1 MSLFIKV
8 TREKVR
14 KPPLPQGGGGE
25 DREGEG
31 SGELGRAGDREG

>member
-1 MSLFIKV
+1 ME

-14 KPPLPQGGGGE
+14 KPPLPPAGMGGGGE

-31 SGELGRAGDREG
+31 PGELGGAGDREG